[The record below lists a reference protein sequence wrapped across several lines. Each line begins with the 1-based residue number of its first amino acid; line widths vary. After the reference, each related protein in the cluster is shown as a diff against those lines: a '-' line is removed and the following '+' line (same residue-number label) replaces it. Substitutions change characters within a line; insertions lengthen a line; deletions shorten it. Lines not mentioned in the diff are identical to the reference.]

1 MSAKV
6 CAKMHEMPAKRISER
21 IQGKRLPASRVE
33 W

>member
-6 CAKMHEMPAKRISER
+6 CAKMHEMPAMRISER

>member
-6 CAKMHEMPAKRISER
+6 CAKMHEKPAMRISER
-21 IQGKRLPASRVE
+21 IQGKLLPASRVE